1 MRHKDI
7 MLHRKIMVL
16 QQVEFIKGG
25 DLALLLSM
33 AVTTTP

>member
-7 MLHRKIMVL
+7 MLHRKIMML
-16 QQVEFIKGG
+16 QRVDFIKGG

-33 AVTTTP
+33 AVTATP